1 MLTYIP
7 SAGAEP
13 FADTFPLITDLSKT
27 GSERTFTLLDHVR
40 LESWKEHWVDSWKTW
55 FLTWIFLV

>member
-13 FADTFPLITDLSKT
+13 FAGTFPLITDLSKT
-27 GSERTFTLLDHVR
+27 GSQRAFTLTGSRKAGVMERALR
-40 LESWKEHWVDSWKTW
+40 RQLEDLSS
-55 FLTWIFLV
+55 